1 MADIDVIDGKWMKM
15 VLRFKKIHCLQKR
28 LTLQKSFP
36 DCLKMSK
43 KCYNFYWRLDISAIK

>member
-1 MADIDVIDGKWMKM
+1 MADIDGIDEKWMKM

-43 KCYNFYWRLDISAIK
+43 KCYNFFGG